1 MLVDEER
8 FTNSRDALSS
18 MAAQCACLN
27 MRKVSCA
34 VTQFFDEALDPTGL
48 RSTQLALLVAVA
60 THDRPSL
67 TDLGD
72 ILVMDPSTVSRVVK
86 PLHARGLL
94 ATAPGADRRRRTV
107 TLTDAGWTLIAE
119 AVPLWRGAQERLLA
133 GLGPDVWTG
142 IRSDLMRTLD
152 VVQQMNAAE

>member
-1 MLVDEER
+1 MDEEQ
-8 FTNSRDALSS
+8 FTNVGDTLSS

-27 MRKVSCA
+27 MRKVSRA
-34 VTQFFDEALDPTGL
+34 VTQFFDDALDSTGL

-94 ATAPGADRRRRTV
+94 TTAPGADRRRRTV
-107 TLTDAGWTLIAE
+107 ALTEAGRTLVAE

-133 GLGPDVWTG
+133 GLGPDVWAGMRT
-142 IRSDLMRTLD
+142 DLMRTLD
-152 VVQQMNAAE
+152 VVQHMNASA

>member
-1 MLVDEER
+1 
-8 FTNSRDALSS
+8 
-18 MAAQCACLN
+18 
-27 MRKVSCA
+27 MRKVSRA
-34 VTQFFDEALDPTGL
+34 VTQFFDEALDPTGV

-72 ILVMDPSTVSRVVK
+72 ILVMDPSRVVK
-86 PLHARGLL
+86 PLHAQGLL
-94 ATAPGADRRRRTV
+94 ATATGADRRRRTV

-142 IRSDLMRTLD
+142 MRTDLMRTLD